1 MQLSPAFCYF
11 LTLQSEHSPQHP
23 VLEYPQSMFL
33 PDVRGQE
40 SHSYSI
46 TIISIEKET
55 PFINPRSQS
64 DINIKY
70 GKEEK

>member
-1 MQLSPAFCYF
+1 
-11 LTLQSEHSPQHP
+11 
-23 VLEYPQSMFL
+23 MFL